1 MNNNDNTFIY
11 LVNKHD
17 YLLGIYNP
25 ISFDLEIKEEINKNQ
40 NLSITLDSNTIN
52 IRTKILFTIE
62 NIKGISVTRDRI
74 IKNNKHGLFVYIRI
88 DKEEI
93 PSENEMEFDKYFKKV
108 NDTNKT
114 NICEKYYNQFLKR
127 IEKQKNKIKH
137 NIQSI
142 DIIAILIFILSAIAT
157 AISYDKTKISIITTL
172 TFLTTILPVI
182 SKIISILKERKIFNN
197 TFYGTKDIKI
207 PDDIKKNIAINIEK
221 SAKVNR
227 IYKNFKCSNFIDE
240 NINEF
245 SFMFS
250 DLENENLRKYAS
262 NMPIVLDKIYK
273 QKTFNEK
280 TAYGCILSEK
290 IDSKQVLFDS
300 KLCGINSDLNFYNGK
315 KIHIKKVLYSDY
327 VTNDEMIYRNISLN
341 SDPSFLIDGKKI
353 ALDQVTNGFRDI
365 EKSPLTNLI
374 GINIIL
380 ELKKDN
386 KKYYVVNRQCSFT
399 DVNQSRFVPS
409 GSGSM
414 DYNDYKKNKNS
425 SFKDLLKYAM
435 LRELNEESY
444 IDSYLFHSTNDYL
457 IKEDSPFELLGV
469 SRLFSKSGKPDFFG
483 IITVELNSEEELNKT
498 INDIL
503 LNYNKKQFDYLKT
516 EKEGS
521 YLESTFMKIIDEK
534 AFLDMSK
541 IEKDSIQLRYVKYLI
556 NYYKNKKDCE

>member
-1 MNNNDNTFIY
+1 MHNNDNTFIY
-11 LVNKHD
+11 LVNKYD
-17 YLLGIYNP
+17 CLLGIYNP
-25 ISFDLEIKEEINKNQ
+25 IEFDLEIKEEINKNQ

-74 IKNNKHGLFVYIRI
+74 IKNNKNGLFIYIRI

-93 PSENEMEFDKYFKKV
+93 PSENKIEFDKYFKVV
-108 NDTNKT
+108 NDINKT
-114 NICEKYYNQFLKR
+114 NICDKYYHKFLKK

-142 DIIAILIFILSAIAT
+142 DIIAVLIFIISAIAT
-157 AISYDKTKISIITTL
+157 AISYDRTKISIITVL
-172 TFLTTILPVI
+172 TFLTAILPI
-182 SKIISILKERKIFNN
+182 INKIISLIKDRKVFNN

-207 PDDIKKNIAINIEK
+207 SDDIKKNIAFNIEK
-221 SAKVNR
+221 SSKINR
-227 IYKNFKCSNFIDE
+227 IYKDFICSNFIDD

-250 DLENENLRKYAS
+250 NIENENLRKYAN
-262 NMPIVLDKIYK
+262 NMPVILDKIYK

-327 VTNDEMIYRNISLN
+327 VTNDEMIYRNITLN
-341 SDPSFLIDGKKI
+341 SDPTFLIDGRKI

-380 ELKKDN
+380 QLEANN
-386 KKYYVVNRQCSFT
+386 KKYYLVNRQCSFT
-399 DVNQSRFVPS
+399 DVNQSKFVPS

-414 DYNDYKKNKNS
+414 DYNDYKMNKNN

-444 IDSYLFHSTNDYL
+444 IDSYLFHNNNDYL
-457 IKEDSPFELLGV
+457 IKEDSLFELLGV
-469 SRLFSKSGKPDFFG
+469 ARLFSKSGKPDFFG
-483 IITVELNSEEELNKT
+483 IITVKLDSEEELNKT

-503 LNYNKKQFDYLKT
+503 LHYNKRQFDYLKT

-534 AFLDMSK
+534 TFLDMSK